1 MSPVRIALVSDDRLF
16 REGLARILGSET
28 SITVVESSGEPPR
41 GGVTG
46 LDVLILDS
54 RTAGAL
60 RTCAALKRGHGPA
73 VIFVSAPAED
83 AWAHEALG
91 AGARGILNR
100 DARADDLLQ
109 ALRVVH
115 QGGVWAP
122 RRVLAECITRLTG
135 ASTARSASEEVLEHQ
150 LSSRERE
157 VFRHAATGLSNKELA
172 DRLAISRATVKA
184 HLTQIFQKLGVNG
197 RAQLAAVYHGVVKP
211 TTRLGNGG
219 GAPPMVVRPKA

>member
-41 GGVTG
+41 GQVTG

-115 QGGVWAP
+115 RKASGRPAGSWPSASPGSPVPPSSAP
-122 RRVLAECITRLTG
+122 RAKKCS
-135 ASTARSASEEVLEHQ
+135 STS
-150 LSSRERE
+150 
-157 VFRHAATGLSNKELA
+157 
-172 DRLAISRATVKA
+172 
-184 HLTQIFQKLGVNG
+184 
-197 RAQLAAVYHGVVKP
+197 
-211 TTRLGNGG
+211 
-219 GAPPMVVRPKA
+219 

>member
-1 MSPVRIALVSDDRLF
+1 MGR
-16 REGLARILGSET
+16 AR
-28 SITVVESSGEPPR
+28 R
-41 GGVTG
+41 
-46 LDVLILDS
+46 
-54 RTAGAL
+54 
-60 RTCAALKRGHGPA
+60 
-73 VIFVSAPAED
+73 
-83 AWAHEALG
+83 
-91 AGARGILNR
+91 
-100 DARADDLLQ
+100 
-109 ALRVVH
+109 
-115 QGGVWAP
+115 
-122 RRVLAECITRLTG
+122 ITRLTG